1 MAPDLAARVLE
12 LEAEN
17 ARLREIIRVAK
28 ANIFN
33 VQIGL
38 ESGTTKH
45 AANEQLA
52 KVRATLGAF
61 EHD

>member
-1 MAPDLAARVLE
+1 VLE